1 MTYELDQFCKDC
13 HDSLAA
19 EPGTPGR
26 RKIREH
32 VAALLANPAFVAEH
46 LGPEAPAGV
55 RQLYQDPE
63 FGFVVLAHSYRPNT
77 DNTPHDHGDSWAVYG
92 QAMNYSDMTEWRR
105 TDDGTVEGHAELET
119 IRSYRLDVGQAEL
132 FDEGAI
138 HSLYRTEETRLLR
151 VTGASLEKLV
161 RHRYN
166 AENKTVKEI
175 RPVTADTDGPR

>member
-1 MTYELDQFCKDC
+1 MTYEIDQFCKDC

-32 VAALLANPAFVAEH
+32 VAALLANSAFVAEH

-119 IRSYRLDVGQAEL
+119 IRNYRLDVGQAEL

-138 HSLYRTEETRLLR
+138 HSLYRPEETRLLR

-161 RHRYN
+161 RRRYN

-175 RPVTADTDGPR
+175 GPVTADTDGP